1 MAYADIYNAA
11 VDTAI
16 FQPRCMVA
24 VWKAA
29 HDILTEDPGTPDHE
43 RRHDWAVS
51 ALRDQLTITPKQ
63 VAMQVLRNATIA
75 ANPGAATDSDI
86 QFQVNSILGDLLTIG

>member
-11 VDTAI
+11 TDANW
-16 FQPRCMVA
+16 QGRCQVA
-24 VWKAA
+24 MWKAA
-29 HDILTEDPGTPDHE
+29 HDILAEDPGTPDHE

-63 VAMQVLRNATIA
+63 IAMQVLRNATIA

>member
-11 VDTAI
+11 TDANW
-16 FQPRCMVA
+16 QGRCQVA
-24 VWKAA
+24 LWKAA
-29 HDILTEDPGTPDHE
+29 HDILAEDPGTPDHE

-63 VAMQVLRNATIA
+63 IAMQVLRNATIA
-75 ANPGAATDSDI
+75 ANPSAATDSDI
-86 QFQVNSILGDLLTIG
+86 QFQVNSVLGDLLTIG

>member
-11 VDTAI
+11 TDANW
-16 FQPRCMVA
+16 QGRCQVA
-24 VWKAA
+24 LWKAA
-29 HDILTEDPGTPDHE
+29 HDILAEDPGTPDHE

-63 VAMQVLRNATIA
+63 IAMQVLRNATIA

>member
-11 VDTAI
+11 TDANW
-16 FQPRCMVA
+16 QGRCQVA
-24 VWKAA
+24 MWKAA
-29 HDILTEDPGTPDHE
+29 HDILAEDPETPDHE

-63 VAMQVLRNATIA
+63 IAMQVLRNATIA

>member
-29 HDILTEDPGTPDHE
+29 HDILAEDPGTPDHQ
-43 RRHDWAVS
+43 RRKAWAVNV
-51 ALRDQLTITPKQ
+51 LRDQVVITPKQ
-63 VAMQVLRNATIA
+63 LAMQVLRNTTIA
-75 ANPGAATDSDI
+75 ENPGAAPDADI
-86 QFQVNSILGDLLTIG
+86 QFQVNSILADLLTIG

>member
-11 VDTAI
+11 TDANW
-16 FQPRCMVA
+16 QGRCQVA
-24 VWKAA
+24 MWKAA
-29 HDILTEDPGTPDHE
+29 HDILAEDPGTPDHE

-63 VAMQVLRNATIA
+63 IAMQVLRNATIA

-86 QFQVNSILGDLLTIG
+86 QFQVNSVLGDLLTIG

>member
-11 VDTAI
+11 TDANW
-16 FQPRCMVA
+16 QGRCQVA
-24 VWKAA
+24 LWKAA
-29 HDILTEDPGTPDHE
+29 HDILAEDPGTPDHE

-75 ANPGAATDSDI
+75 ANPGAAPDSDI
-86 QFQVNSILGDLLTIG
+86 QFQVNSVLGDLLTIG

>member
-11 VDTAI
+11 TDANW
-16 FQPRCMVA
+16 QGRCQVA
-24 VWKAA
+24 MWKAA
-29 HDILTEDPGTPDHE
+29 HDILAEDPGTPDHE

-63 VAMQVLRNATIA
+63 IAMQVLRNATIA
-75 ANPGAATDSDI
+75 ANPGAAPDSDI
-86 QFQVNSILGDLLTIG
+86 QFQVNSVLGDLLTIG

>member
-11 VDTAI
+11 TDANW
-16 FQPRCMVA
+16 QGRCQVA
-24 VWKAA
+24 MWKAA
-29 HDILTEDPGTPDHE
+29 HDILAEDPGTPDHE

-86 QFQVNSILGDLLTIG
+86 QFQVNSVLGDLLTIG